1 MINIIVMN
9 NKRVKHD
16 ERGIVSI
23 IVVLIFIIVIGLIVI
38 GFGQVSRNQTGQTI
52 DNQLSTSSY
61 YAAQSGINN
70 LLQSLLDP
78 NFSITTNSDCST
90 GVNQFLSFNS
100 NSSSSKITCAKW
112 SNTVSSLEYADVA
125 TDKSTI
131 AYIPK
136 SSLNLNLAL
145 GGDTSYT
152 LDIKW
157 NGKGVNAIK
166 SGCNSNNHFT
176 SVSLHASNCLT
187 PDLRIDISPDFAI
200 CNTRSCLNYNSKTIF
215 ALSEY
220 NRNPSLITYSAA
232 LGNPNIVKGYRGSSN
247 SDMELKITCKVT
259 LPCSYIKLRS
269 IYGDSSVSISGTS
282 SSSNPLS
289 FKGDQ
294 AQIDVTAVT
303 NGVARRVLAVADLSS
318 SSPNNVSE
326 FAIMSTKSIC
336 KVSQISNNT
345 GDIAGLV
352 NNVSAADS
360 NFYGDITACD
370 TKQSP

>member
-1 MINIIVMN
+1 MN
-9 NKRVKHD
+9 NKRVKYD

-90 GVNQFLSFNS
+90 GVNQFLSFNNN

-136 SSLNLNLAL
+136 SSLNLNLAP

-187 PDLRIDISPDFAI
+187 PDLRIDISPDLDLAI
-200 CNTRSCLNYNSKTIF
+200 CNTRSCLNNNSKTIF
-215 ALSEY
+215 ALSAY
-220 NRNPSLITYSAA
+220 SSNPSLITYSAA
-232 LGNPNIVKGYRGSSN
+232 LGNPNIVKGYSGSSK
-247 SDMELKITCKVT
+247 SDMELNITCQVI

-282 SSSNPLS
+282 SSGKTLS
-289 FKGDQ
+289 FRGDQ

-336 KVSQISNNT
+336 KVSQISNTN
-345 GDIAGLV
+345 GDITGLV

-360 NFYGDITACD
+360 NFYGDITACN
-370 TKQSP
+370 TKNP

>member
-1 MINIIVMN
+1 MN
-9 NKRVKHD
+9 NKRLKHN
-16 ERGIVSI
+16 ERGIISI
-23 IVVLIFIIVIGLIVI
+23 IVVLIFIIVIGLIVV

-70 LLQSLLDP
+70 LLQSLLG
-78 NFSITTNSDCST
+78 NSSFSRSNSNCNA
-90 GVNQFLSFNS
+90 GVSQFSSFNN

-131 AYIPK
+131 AYVP
-136 SSLNLNLAL
+136 SSPSNLKNL
-145 GGDTSYT
+145 GIDTSYT

-157 NGKGVNAIK
+157 YGKGVNTVN
-166 SGCNSNNHFT
+166 SGCISNNQNFT
-176 SVSLHASNCLT
+176 SVSLHASKCQT
-187 PDLRIDISPDFAI
+187 PDLRIDISPDLAY
-200 CNTRSCLNYNSKTIF
+200 CNTNPNPDTRTCLNTNSKTIF
-215 ALSEY
+215 ALSSQNSSTSTINY
-220 NRNPSLITYSAA
+220 DTSLKNPTIIDGL
-232 LGNPNIVKGYRGSSN
+232 NSSN
-247 SDMELKITCKVT
+247 FMELKITCQVS

-269 IYGDSSVSISGTS
+269 IYGDSSVSITGS
-282 SSSNPLS
+282 SPHHSSLS
-289 FKGDQ
+289 FTGDQ

-336 KVSQISNNT
+336 KVSQISNTN
-345 GDIAGLV
+345 GDITGLLNNAG
-352 NNVSAADS
+352 AADS
-360 NFYGDITACD
+360 NFSGDITACN
-370 TKQSP
+370 TKNP